1 MHLTDAKGWSA
12 CSRWTL
18 VAGPIEQLRFKVD
31 DPWCGTCLARLA
43 DHAVRAITAFGLE
56 GLKRREDRS
65 PAKRKTACLWDA
77 TACRDIGVMIRS
89 YIKGNAAPVGSK
101 CVDNFEDLADRL
113 ERSGTEIL
121 TGLDDLDGGD
131 A

>member
-1 MHLTDAKGWSA
+1 
-12 CSRWTL
+12 
-18 VAGPIEQLRFKVD
+18 
-31 DPWCGTCLARLA
+31 
-43 DHAVRAITAFGLE
+43 
-56 GLKRREDRS
+56 
-65 PAKRKTACLWDA
+65 
-77 TACRDIGVMIRS
+77 MIRS